1 MAVHGLHTYFERVIY
16 AQELGVDKRSPE
28 IFRRVAAD
36 LEVSPKSC
44 VLFDDSPVYLAAA
57 KEAGWRVYGVADPI
71 FAGREEEFSA
81 LCGPEGYP
89 FSFFGPLP

>member
-1 MAVHGLHTYFERVIY
+1 
-16 AQELGVDKRSPE
+16 
-28 IFRRVAAD
+28 
-36 LEVSPKSC
+36 
-44 VLFDDSPVYLAAA
+44 VYLAAA